1 MRGSAPRRKN
11 TLLTPFIHVF
21 TNALVGLIG
30 VITVPA
36 VLLTLTL
43 IYKSARGMGELNH
56 DQERV
61 GRPSLAFSRL
71 VLSEERRVQLFPPIN
86 ISLFHRLD
94 RRFSV
99 RSVTCMHALLR
110 TLTLMDMGARGM
122 CELEH
127 DQERV
132 GRPSLTLPCPIL
144 GEYRR
149 YHCRQD
155 LALSALTLLI
165 VHSWCDLPRA

>member
-1 MRGSAPRRKN
+1 VYSSAQISLFHRLDHRSSVPSVTCMH
-11 TLLTPFIHVF
+11 TLLRSPP
-21 TNALVGLIG
+21 LKSMG
-30 VITVPA
+30 V
-36 VLLTLTL
+36 
-43 IYKSARGMGELNH
+43 RGMYELYH
-56 DQERV
+56 GRERV
-61 GRPSLAFSRL
+61 GRPTIAFSRL

-99 RSVTCMHALLR
+99 RSVTCMHTLLQ

-165 VHSWCDLPRA
+165 VHSRCDLPRA

>member
-61 GRPSLAFSRL
+61 GRPSL
-71 VLSEERRVQLFPPIN
+71 
-86 ISLFHRLD
+86 
-94 RRFSV
+94 
-99 RSVTCMHALLR
+99 
-110 TLTLMDMGARGM
+110 
-122 CELEH
+122 
-127 DQERV
+127 
-132 GRPSLTLPCPIL
+132 TLPCPIL

-165 VHSWCDLPRA
+165 VHSRCDLPRA

>member
-1 MRGSAPRRKN
+1 VCVHRTRPTPLKPPVAVSGAGVSRMCSGRGSFHRKSQVKSSQV
-11 TLLTPFIHVF
+11 TFSQY

-71 VLSEERRVQLFPPIN
+71 VLSEERRVQLFPLIN
-86 ISLFHRLD
+86 ISLFH
-94 RRFSV
+94 SPS
-99 RSVTCMHALLR
+99 RS
-110 TLTLMDMGARGM
+110 
-122 CELEH
+122 
-127 DQERV
+127 
-132 GRPSLTLPCPIL
+132 
-144 GEYRR
+144 
-149 YHCRQD
+149 
-155 LALSALTLLI
+155 
-165 VHSWCDLPRA
+165 